1 MILGQIHMLE
11 FLDRIL
17 EVCHIKL
24 IVLMQLDL
32 LLLKLSH
39 FSLEPGGELVGK
51 CLNSPIAE
59 SFDIHDADFKLPDFV
74 NNLGK
79 L

>member
-1 MILGQIHMLE
+1 MILGEIDMLE
-11 FLDRIL
+11 LLDSVL
-17 EVCHIKL
+17 EVCHVKL

-32 LLLKLSH
+32 FLLELSH
-39 FSLEPGGELVGK
+39 FSLEPGGELVRK

-59 SFDIHDADFKLPDFV
+59 SFDIHDADFKLPDFG
-74 NNLGK
+74 NNLSK